1 MIKYL
6 SASPF
11 QAWGMCATETPK
23 ENFQETEN
31 RLSLHEK
38 TELEFIS
45 STQLCGEQE
54 LLNSFWKRNGDPSG
68 VA

>member
-1 MIKYL
+1 
-6 SASPF
+6 
-11 QAWGMCATETPK
+11 MCATETPK